1 MTGNLKVGTDGE
13 LAVANKMA
21 QLGYNISF
29 PLGTISYDLIVEK
42 GGVCTRVQ
50 VKTASLSET
59 RGSYRVTLAYGR
71 SRKGHYDKS
80 LCDVLIAYAPF
91 SKDFEDMHEDG
102 FYVITV
108 EEIQKLKK
116 FNATLFPAGMGR
128 GRIRTCSWEQYR
140 DAWATI

>member
-29 PLGTISYDLIVEK
+29 PLGTTSYDLIVEK
-42 GGVCTRVQ
+42 GGVCKRVQ
-50 VKTASLSET
+50 VKTASLSEV

-80 LCDVLIAYAPF
+80 LCDVLVAYAPF
-91 SKDFEDMHEDG
+91 SKDFEDMLEDG

-108 EEIQKLKK
+108 KEI
-116 FNATLFPAGMGR
+116 P
-128 GRIRTCSWEQYR
+128 
-140 DAWATI
+140 